1 MNTKTKN
8 LIRAAVLVALFA
20 WPAFETYRYYAVT
33 QDLLQSEQ
41 RLATVDQRLAQVRM
55 QQNNPA
61 VMKASL
67 KANK

>member
-8 LIRAAVLVALFA
+8 LLRVAVLLALFA
-20 WPAFETYRYYAVT
+20 WPGFETFRYYAAT

-41 RLATVDQRLAQVRM
+41 RLASVSQRLAQVRI
-55 QQNNPA
+55 QNNNPT

-67 KANK
+67 QANQ